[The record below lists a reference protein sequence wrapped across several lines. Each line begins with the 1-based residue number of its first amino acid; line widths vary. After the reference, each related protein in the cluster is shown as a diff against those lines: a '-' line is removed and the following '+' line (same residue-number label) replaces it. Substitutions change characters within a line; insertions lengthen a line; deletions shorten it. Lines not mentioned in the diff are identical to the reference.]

1 MLEEAINS
9 LPGELRDAVAS
20 RLRQRVFS
28 QCDTAYSE
36 ARANGAANNSKEYS
50 HVDGMGQMKAS
61 VPATAYHYWG
71 QREGYDVWSDKKF
84 VKRYLEDNPDV
95 RVNSKSGK
103 IQVGYR
109 GDGFIPTGYGRKVKV
124 YK

>member
-1 MLEEAINS
+1 MLEHAINS

-28 QCDTAYSE
+28 QQDAAFSE
-36 ARANGAANNSKEYS
+36 ARANGAANHSKEY
-50 HVDGMGQMKAS
+50 HHAEGLGQMKAS
-61 VPATAYHYWG
+61 IPPTAYHYWG
-71 QREGYDVWSDKKF
+71 QREGYDVWGDKKF
-84 VKRYLEDNPDV
+84 VKKYLEDNPDV
-95 RVNSKSGK
+95 RVNTKSSK

-109 GDGFIPTGYGRKVKV
+109 GDGFIPVGHGRKVKV